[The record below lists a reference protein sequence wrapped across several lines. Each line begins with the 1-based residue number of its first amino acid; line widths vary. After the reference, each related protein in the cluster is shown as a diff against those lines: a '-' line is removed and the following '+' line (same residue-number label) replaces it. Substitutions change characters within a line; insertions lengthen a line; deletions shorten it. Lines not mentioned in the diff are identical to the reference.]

1 MKPAPFTYFRL
12 DTVDVALHLLTRYG
26 DDAKV
31 LAGGQSLLPLMGFR
45 LVTPAFLTDITRLT
59 GLDDVAVEND
69 RMIVGALV
77 RHRILER
84 NPLVRSACPLL
95 VEAARHI
102 EYSAIRTRGTVGG
115 SLVHADPA
123 VELTGVW
130 VAADGSV
137 TLASPRG
144 HREVAAEDCST
155 TGVPGAATSISTE
168 LGTTSAQR
176 PGGRQGPG
184 RGRHGLV
191 RYGLTRMERPAYLSR
206 SSAPVSGPYRAGQ
219 TLFVYRDSIPAKDR
233 ALCRERGC
241 RGQRRGSS
249 VR

>member
-1 MKPAPFTYFRL
+1 MKPASRTYFRP
-12 DTVDVALHLLTRYG
+12 DTMDVALHLLTRYG

-31 LAGGQSLLPLMGFR
+31 LAGGQSLVPLMSFR
-45 LVTPAFLTDITRLT
+45 LVTRAFLIDITRLT
-59 GLDDVAVEND
+59 GLDDVAVENG

-95 VEAARHI
+95 VEAAGHI
-102 EYSAIRTRGTVGG
+102 GYSAIRTRGTVGG

-123 VELTGVW
+123 AKLTGGW

-137 TLASPRG
+137 TLPSPRG

-155 TGVPGAATSISTE
+155 TGVPGAAASISTE

-176 PGGRQGPG
+176 PGGQQGP
-184 RGRHGLV
+184 GRHGLV
-191 RYGLTRMERPAYLSR
+191 RYGLTRVERPAYLSR
-206 SSAPVSGPYRAGQ
+206 SSAVSGPHRAGH
-219 TLFVYRDSIPAKDR
+219 TLFICRHFAPTKDR
-233 ALCRERGC
+233 TLCRETGC
-241 RGQRRGSS
+241 RGQQRGSS
-249 VR
+249 LR